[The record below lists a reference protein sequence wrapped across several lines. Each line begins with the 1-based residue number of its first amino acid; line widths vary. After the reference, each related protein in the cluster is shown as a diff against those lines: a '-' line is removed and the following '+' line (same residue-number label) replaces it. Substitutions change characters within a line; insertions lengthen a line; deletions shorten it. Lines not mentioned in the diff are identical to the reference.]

1 MIMSLETPTA
11 PAPVTG
17 PAPRRRCILVWRDG
31 KLATPTEAV
40 TLTVLQWV
48 VMTQD
53 RACCA

>member
-1 MIMSLETPTA
+1 MSLETPTA